1 MSIDNDMGSQLREVM
16 QRRGIKMPTPEELA
30 EHRKRIAE
38 EDAEMVRNFQT
49 RSLQSVYK
57 RDSLY
62 NGVAKSFTFD
72 RWDPL
77 RQGEAK
83 QVEQATKVKQK
94 ALKMAQELSA
104 GQNFNVGMMG
114 GAGVGKTAM
123 SLAIMDAVQSTR
135 TVMFVSTAEL
145 AETMRGQFDDPDLKQ
160 RARYI
165 EESMKTV
172 DVLILDDFGTEVSLN
187 TGGAEATNFIQR
199 LYFRVASARDGK
211 STIVTTNETRATLE
225 QMYNPKIISRLLTRD
240 PAHQLNFTAL
250 FDLRQV

>member
-104 GQNFNVGMMG
+104 GKNFNVAMMG

>member
-1 MSIDNDMGSQLREVM
+1 MSIDTDMGSQLREVM
-16 QRRGIKMPTPEELA
+16 ERRGIKMPTPEELA
-30 EHRKRIAE
+30 EHRKRIAA
-38 EDAEMVRNFQT
+38 EDAEMAREFQT
-49 RSLQSVYK
+49 RTMQSVYK

-62 NGVAKSFTFD
+62 NGLAKTFTFD
-72 RWDPL
+72 QWDPA
-77 RQGEAK
+77 RQFEHK
-83 QVEQATKVKQK
+83 QVEQAAKVKQK
-94 ALKMAQELSA
+94 ALKMVQEFNA
-104 GQNFNVGMMG
+104 GHNFNVAMMG

-123 SLAIMDAVQSTR
+123 SLAMMDAVKSKR

-160 RARYI
+160 RAKYI

-172 DVLILDDFGTEVSLN
+172 DILILDDFGTEVSLN

-199 LYFRVASARDGK
+199 LYFRVASAREGK
-211 STIVTTNETRATLE
+211 STVVTTNETRATLE

-240 PAHQLNFTAL
+240 PAHQLNFTSL